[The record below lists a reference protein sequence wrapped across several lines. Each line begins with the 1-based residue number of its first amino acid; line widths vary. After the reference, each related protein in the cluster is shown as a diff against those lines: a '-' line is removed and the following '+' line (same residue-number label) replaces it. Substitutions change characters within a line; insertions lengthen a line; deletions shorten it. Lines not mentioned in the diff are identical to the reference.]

1 LIESMSVVVA
11 QAPRS
16 DAVSAYGIGII
27 VGVGFFLMVFPNW

>member
-1 LIESMSVVVA
+1 MIESVSVVVA
-11 QAPRS
+11 QAPHS